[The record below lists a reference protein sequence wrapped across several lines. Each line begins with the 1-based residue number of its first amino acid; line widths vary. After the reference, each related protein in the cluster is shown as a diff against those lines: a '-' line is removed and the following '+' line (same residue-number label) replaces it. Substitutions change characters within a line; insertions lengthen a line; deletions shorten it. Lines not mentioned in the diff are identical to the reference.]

1 MFQQSINEARAQQ
14 RRQDYMR
21 EAADERMLRSVNAGD
36 GDEAETIPA
45 DEISTPAP
53 GFLRGLFAGR
63 RRRAVRPVQPG
74 M

>member
-21 EAADERMLRSVNAGD
+21 EAADERMLRSATAGD
-36 GDEAETIPA
+36 GDEAETLPVDVVSA
-45 DEISTPAP
+45 PAP

-63 RRRAVRPVQPG
+63 RRRAIRAGERGV
-74 M
+74 